1 MLKIALCDDE
11 PGQRSL
17 TGGLLREYMEQRP
30 SLAARLTVVSSGE
43 ELLEQAEAEGGFDL
57 YVLDVIMP
65 ELSGIDV
72 GVKLRELGSGAPII
86 YLTTSPDYAVDSYL
100 AQAFYYILK
109 PVDRSQLFEV
119 LDRAAA
125 LLEKRRAVSMP
136 IKTKSGVRLAPLD
149 EILYVELAGRLARY
163 HLTGGETVDS
173 MTLHGPF
180 QAEIA
185 PLLEDARFVLC
196 GSSFAV
202 NLHYVTAVDKGE
214 LTVGNHFSIP
224 LPRRLVTQVK
234 KQWGEYW
241 LKGGGE
247 PC

>member
-17 TGGLLREYMEQRP
+17 TGGLLQQYMEERP
-30 SLAARLTVVSSGE
+30 NLAARLAVVSSGA
-43 ELLEQAEAEGGFDL
+43 ELLEQVEAEGGFDL

-72 GVKLRELGSGAPII
+72 GVKLRELGSDAPII

-109 PVDRSQLFEV
+109 PVDPAKLFDV

-125 LLEKRRAVSMP
+125 FLEKRRAASVQV
-136 IKTKSGVRLAPLD
+136 KTKSGARLVLLD
-149 EILYVELAGRLARY
+149 EILYVELAGRLAQY
-163 HLTGGETVDS
+163 HLSGGETVDS
-173 MTLHGPF
+173 LTLHSPF

-185 PLLEDARFVLC
+185 PLLADSRFVLC
-196 GSSFAV
+196 GTSFAV

-214 LTVGNHFSIP
+214 LTVKGGYRVP
-224 LPRRLVTQVK
+224 LSRGLAAQVK
-234 KQWGEYW
+234 KRWGEYW
-241 LKGGGE
+241 LNGGAL
-247 PC
+247 

>member
-72 GVKLRELGSGAPII
+72 GVKLRELGSDAPII

-109 PVDRSQLFEV
+109 PVDRFQLFEV

-136 IKTKSGVRLAPLD
+136 IKTKSGVRLAP
-149 EILYVELAGRLARY
+149 
-163 HLTGGETVDS
+163 
-173 MTLHGPF
+173 
-180 QAEIA
+180 
-185 PLLEDARFVLC
+185 
-196 GSSFAV
+196 
-202 NLHYVTAVDKGE
+202 
-214 LTVGNHFSIP
+214 
-224 LPRRLVTQVK
+224 
-234 KQWGEYW
+234 
-241 LKGGGE
+241 
-247 PC
+247 